1 MQVLN
6 AECLV
11 NAAGR
16 SWNRV
21 SSRAQNMQQLFIAY
35 FIVVHFYQLVPGNE
49 DNAVS
54 NSVTYFMFKG
64 PVCFTAVD
72 V

>member
-21 SSRAQNMQQLFIAY
+21 SSRAQNMQ
-35 FIVVHFYQLVPGNE
+35 
-49 DNAVS
+49 
-54 NSVTYFMFKG
+54 
-64 PVCFTAVD
+64 
-72 V
+72 